1 MTLLDPL
8 YTNLTLDEYYEQYV
22 TAENKFVKPNLSR
35 YPSQAELKRHYNRT
49 HYYGPFYKHR
59 GFPAINQNLMLQIHT
74 QPEFKSKR
82 WAKLKPANALNFCPR
97 KTEKTESTILKT
109 EPTRPKTEQKPRK
122 MEPTRL
128 VKTIPNSMV
137 DFEPKCDLR
146 IESKNDL
153 CIDSQSQLRRDKSP
167 KPNPSLHHEPQPK
180 RVPKNEPLC
189 DEENE
194 SKHEPK
200 HHSTRQPRC
209 EAKCELTNVSKRKRK
224 HDSKRER
231 KNDSKRERKHDSR
244 RKLKRKLKRE
254 LRNDCNTEVKT
265 EPKGELTMDAS
276 PVANRK
282 SEPDSVLDLVTK
294 TEHWFSIKSKRE
306 CRTKAKRKLKNE
318 PRSYSKRVKR
328 ESTRGNDEE
337 EKENKSPTM
346 EDDVVDE
353 LDLGLHEYD
362 HFMLE
367 IEGDP
372 NF

>member
-122 MEPTRL
+122 MEPSRL

-200 HHSTRQPRC
+200 HHSTRQPR
-209 EAKCELTNVSKRKRK
+209 
-224 HDSKRER
+224 
-231 KNDSKRERKHDSR
+231 
-244 RKLKRKLKRE
+244 RKLKRE

-276 PVANRK
+276 PVADRK
-282 SEPDSVLDLVTK
+282 SDRESDSVLDLVTK

-328 ESTRGNDEE
+328 ESTRGKDEE